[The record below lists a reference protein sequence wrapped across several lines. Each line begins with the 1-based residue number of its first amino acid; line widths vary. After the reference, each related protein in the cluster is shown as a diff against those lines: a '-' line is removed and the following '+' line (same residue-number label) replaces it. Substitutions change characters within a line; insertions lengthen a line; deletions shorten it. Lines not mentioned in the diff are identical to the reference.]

1 MRSLLSLCVFI
12 LVSINSFNI
21 AQADD
26 SKITDAIEATQEAAA
41 EASQKVSDYLG
52 DTQKRRSKANYFA
65 LLNYSP
71 LDLLIPSKKGLTL
84 GLISSV
90 EKTWEFEYLS
100 GSVSVPFII
109 EDLGKMSDTRFS
121 IISRSYS
128 DNNSFNFSYGITYF
142 DFSLHL
148 GDRLLNGLSGG
159 TYPSID
165 LVEISSLGLNFAFG
179 NRWSFEKNMTFGVD
193 WISLAQPLYTLK
205 KSSAFLDYAT
215 NQGDRDS
222 VDKAMSLISYFPRVA
237 LFKVQ
242 FGILF

>member
-1 MRSLLSLCVFI
+1 MRFFLFLSLSI
-12 LVSINSFNI
+12 LVSNYSFSK
-21 AQADD
+21 AQADE
-26 SKITDAIEATQEAAA
+26 SKITDAIEATQEAMTDAG
-41 EASQKVSDYLG
+41 QKVSDYLG
-52 DTQKRRSKANYFA
+52 DSQKRRSKADYFA

-84 GLISSV
+84 GLISSA
-90 EKTWEFEYLS
+90 EKTWELEYLS

-121 IISRSYS
+121 IIARSYS

-193 WISLAQPLYTLK
+193 WISLAQPLYILK
-205 KSSAFLDYAT
+205 KNSAFLDYAT
-215 NQGDRDS
+215 NQNDRDT
-222 VDKAMSLISYFPRVA
+222 VDKAMNMISFFPRIA
-237 LFKVQ
+237 LFKIQ
-242 FGILF
+242 FGVLF